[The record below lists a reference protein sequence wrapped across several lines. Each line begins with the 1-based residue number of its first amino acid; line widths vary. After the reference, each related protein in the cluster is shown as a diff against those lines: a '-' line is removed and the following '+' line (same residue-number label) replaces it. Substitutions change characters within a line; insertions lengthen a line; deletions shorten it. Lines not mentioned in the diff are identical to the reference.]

1 MKDFSK
7 LKLIRFYFEIFRVII
22 KIQYLYDVDIAGLA
36 ESVIFKPTPNPTPS
50 LKPTPTPQA

>member
-36 ESVIFKPTPNPTPS
+36 ESVIFNPTPTPA

>member
-22 KIQYLYDVDIAGLA
+22 KIQYLYDVDIVDDV
-36 ESVIFKPTPNPTPS
+36 SPKWTI
-50 LKPTPTPQA
+50 